1 MTVNELKQ
9 MKRQADE
16 MFVDE
21 HQPSIQRAFRIVELS
36 RTAYH
41 PSPEAPSLDRFRRL
55 PVQCRDFLHSA
66 ARTYA
71 VLWVSHCF
79 Y

>member
-21 HQPSIQRAFRIVELS
+21 HQPSIQRACRIVELS

-41 PSPEAPSLDRFRRL
+41 SSPEAPGLDRLRRL
-55 PVQCRDFLHSA
+55 PAQCRDFLHSA

-71 VLWVSHCF
+71 ALWVSHCF